1 MRAVLQRVTAAS
13 VRVNSNVTGS
23 IKAGLL
29 VLLGIERIDTT
40 QDADYL
46 VNKILGLRIFNDEQ
60 DKMNLSVVDVRGA
73 LLVVS
78 QFTLYADCRKGMRP
92 SFDLAARPE
101 MAKHLYEYFVTQARN
116 RGIQVETGVFQASM
130 EVSLIND
137 GPVTVICESA
147 RLTRSE

>member
-1 MRAVLQRVTAAS
+1 MRAVLQRVTTAS
-13 VRVNSNVTGS
+13 VRVNTNVTGS

-29 VLLGIERIDTT
+29 VLLGVERADTT

-46 VNKILGLRIFNDEQ
+46 VNKILGLRIFNDDQ
-60 DKMNLSVVDVRGA
+60 GKMNLSVVDARGA

-78 QFTLYADCRKGMRP
+78 QFTLYGDCRKGMRP

-116 RGIQVETGVFQASM
+116 RGIHVETGVFQASM

-147 RLTRSE
+147 RLTR